1 MPGLVADASV
11 VLAWCFEDEAT
22 AWTDGLLDRLYAG
35 DVLVVPAHWP
45 SEVANGLLFAFRRQ
59 RIAAGRA
66 ELFWD
71 QLANL
76 PIEAEP
82 PLSPLLAKQV
92 LLLAG
97 RFGLTAYD
105 AAYVEL
111 ALRRQLPLATLDSRM
126 TSAAMSAGIHLI
138 DAGQT

>member
-1 MPGLVADASV
+1 MSGFVADASV

-22 AWTDGLLDRLYAG
+22 AWTDSLLNRLYAG
-35 DVLVVPAHWP
+35 QVLIVPAHWP

-59 RIAAGRA
+59 RIPAGRA

-71 QLANL
+71 QLAKL

-82 PLSPLLAKQV
+82 ALSPVLAKQV
-92 LLLAG
+92 LSIAN
-97 RFGLTAYD
+97 RFVLTAYD

-126 TSAAMSAGIHLI
+126 IAAATNTDIQLITAGEP
-138 DAGQT
+138 